1 MRFEIT
7 AMRGMAGVTALAL
20 EASDADDAKRQ
31 AMAKGYKVI
40 AVRACRAR
48 LRIPSLRRTAF
59 PLVQFSQ
66 ELQFLLEAG
75 LTLVEAVETLTER
88 EQRPEIRVSLSKIVL
103 NLQQGQ
109 PFSHALRQCAGQF
122 PPLYVASVQASEKT
136 GAMTEALARYVEY
149 QLQVERVRRQVVSAS
164 IYPALLAVVG
174 SLVALF
180 MLGYVVPRFS
190 HIYKDLGRDLP
201 MLSRWLMNWGQ
212 FIADH
217 TLLAVMALIAG
228 VAAMVFL
235 VRYPAFRQHVLRVLW
250 ALPGIG
256 QHMHDYQLARFY
268 RSLGMLLRGGMPVV
282 TALHMAMDLLQG
294 TLRRQLAHASADIQE
309 GQPISRAMERNQLTT
324 PVARRLLIVGERTG
338 RMGEMM
344 ERIASFHEDE
354 TARWVESFTR
364 LFEPLLMVF
373 VGGVIGLIV
382 LLMYFPIFDLAG
394 SIQ

>member
-7 AMRGMAGVTALAL
+7 AMRGVTGVTALAL
-20 EASDADDAKRQ
+20 EARDAEDATRQ
-31 AMAKGYKVI
+31 VTAKGYKVI
-40 AVRACRAR
+40 AVRASKAR
-48 LRIPSLRRTAF
+48 LRLPAFRRVGF

-75 LTLVEAVETLTER
+75 LTLVEAVATLAER
-88 EQRPEIRVSLSKIVL
+88 EQRPEIRATLSRIVL
-103 NLQQGQ
+103 NLQEGQ
-109 PFSHALRQCAGQF
+109 PFSYALRQCGSHF

-136 GAMTEALARYVEY
+136 GAMAEALSRYVEY
-149 QLQVERVRRQVVSAS
+149 QLQVDRVRRQVVSAS

-190 HIYKDLGRDLP
+190 HIYSDIGRDLP
-201 MLSRWLMNWGQ
+201 TLSRWLMNWGQ
-212 FIADH
+212 FISDH
-217 TLLAVMALIAG
+217 TLLAIGTLCAG
-228 VAAMVFL
+228 VAAVAFL
-235 VRYPAFRQHVLRVLW
+235 AGYPAFRQQLLRGLW

-256 QHMHDYQLARFY
+256 QRMHDYQLARFY

-282 TALHMAMDLLQG
+282 TALQMAMDLLQG
-294 TLRRQLAHASADIQE
+294 TLRQQLARASADIQE
-309 GQPISRAMERNQLTT
+309 GQPISRAMELNQLTT